1 MRAKEGPRAA
11 GSEPRGSK
19 PACAG
24 LDGANARRVL
34 RRAAARMQPSHRL
47 IGAALRMS
55 AKEGPRAA
63 GIAARMQPSHRLIS
77 AALRLDRAE
86 VAA

>member
-47 IGAALRMS
+47 IDAA
-55 AKEGPRAA
+55 
-63 GIAARMQPSHRLIS
+63 I
-77 AALRLDRAE
+77 RLDRAE

>member
-1 MRAKEGPRAA
+1 MRAKEGPREA

-34 RRAAARMQPSHRL
+34 RRAAAQMQPSHRL
-47 IGAALRMS
+47 ID
-55 AKEGPRAA
+55 
-63 GIAARMQPSHRLIS
+63 